1 MQPIFSGSH
10 SSNSLLGR
18 CLLRLQGRM
27 FVCQTTHLCSYLAR
41 GKRDDWSEED
51 LVGGCYES
59 FNPLQKYYTQLGLWF
74 PIYGNINQYVVHL
87 HMGDTAIHTIQYS
100 LNSCLLLLP
109 CRSEGTP
116 CVDWLR
122 ADVKTTVESV
132 FVVHPVLSA
141 LLQVE
146 HPDPIQFH
154 PFFLTWEKKLSNE
167 TSGVIAPVLP
177 KATSCR
183 YPRCVT

>member
-59 FNPLQKYYTQLGLWF
+59 FNPLQKYYTQLGL
-74 PIYGNINQYVVHL
+74 
-87 HMGDTAIHTIQYS
+87 
-100 LNSCLLLLP
+100 
-109 CRSEGTP
+109 
-116 CVDWLR
+116 
-122 ADVKTTVESV
+122 
-132 FVVHPVLSA
+132 
-141 LLQVE
+141 
-146 HPDPIQFH
+146 
-154 PFFLTWEKKLSNE
+154 
-167 TSGVIAPVLP
+167 
-177 KATSCR
+177 
-183 YPRCVT
+183 